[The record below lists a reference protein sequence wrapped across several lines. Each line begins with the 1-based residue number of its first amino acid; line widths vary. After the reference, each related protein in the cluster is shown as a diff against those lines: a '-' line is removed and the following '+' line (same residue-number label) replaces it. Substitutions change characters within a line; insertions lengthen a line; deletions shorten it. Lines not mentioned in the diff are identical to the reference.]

1 MALKEFSVAIYK
13 ILVCPAFKY
22 INGFLNES
30 RCWLLIPTVLIHQ
43 LSGADYLE
51 VVSWNQQSARTR
63 SDCFGIEENKPLL
76 RRTLIRLSN

>member
-13 ILVCPAFKY
+13 ILVCPTFKY

-30 RCWLLIPTVLIHQ
+30 RCWLLIPTVLIRQ

-51 VVSWNQQSARTR
+51 VVS
-63 SDCFGIEENKPLL
+63 
-76 RRTLIRLSN
+76 